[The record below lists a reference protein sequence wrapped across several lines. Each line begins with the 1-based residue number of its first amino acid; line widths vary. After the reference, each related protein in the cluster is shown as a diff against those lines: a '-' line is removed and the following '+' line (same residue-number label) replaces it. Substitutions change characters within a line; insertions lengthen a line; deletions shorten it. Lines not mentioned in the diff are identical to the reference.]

1 MNDDIDIDELVN
13 ELREGNAELME
24 TRSKGLSAEQINQ
37 FILDKTSQIIENG
50 MVALDSV
57 QRQIITSNDSGAV
70 ESYGVLI
77 NSITSAMETIN
88 KINIQQMKQKSQK
101 KIKKMDIESKEKIAE
116 NKLLSAR
123 ENLQLP
129 GGNVTNNNVLVTTR
143 EDFFK
148 MLKEMDEPESPSA
161 EKIIDVEG

>member
-148 MLKEMDEPESPSA
+148 MLKEMDEPESPST

>member
-88 KINIQQMKQKSQK
+88 KINIQQIKQKFQK